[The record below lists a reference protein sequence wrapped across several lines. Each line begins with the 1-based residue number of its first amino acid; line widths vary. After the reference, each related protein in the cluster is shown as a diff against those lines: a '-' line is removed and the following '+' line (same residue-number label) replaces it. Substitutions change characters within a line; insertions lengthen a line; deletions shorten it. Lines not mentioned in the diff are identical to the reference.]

1 MQVSVVVAHG
11 LSCPEAGGTLVPG
24 LGIEPVSPA
33 LPSGLLTPGPPWKS
47 C

>member
-1 MQVSVVVAHG
+1 MQASVVVAHG
-11 LSCPEAGGTLVPG
+11 LGCPEAGGTLVPE

-33 LPSGLLTPGPPWKS
+33 LASRLLTPRPPWKS